1 MGCPPAWMVLSPV
14 LASMRE
20 TSQPRTRLG
29 NVLDPDLCE
38 MVINHSTAIAEDILS
53 LLLETAVELGKPEWV
68 RKLHALQ
75 PEEVIRW
82 LDECEILSAL
92 IHPSTLNH
100 NSEAAP
106 CLDGL
111 QETNRSD
118 KTIKALLDIGVTV
131 GNEHL
136 PRALFARLSD
146 ITLATILQ
154 KRQDELDTV
163 FWGQGNLLQLLLDD
177 NHWNGTATAQE
188 RYLEILLQA
197 GCDPNRNPLVN
208 YNWSSTPLQR
218 VCARSNFYFD
228 PEKGLSSTP
237 AHRHSDRLPFIL
249 LRRGAVPWC
258 PPSTN
263 RFMEINVRPLTLA
276 CVTGKLEVVEAL
288 LKAEAEDENAMSI
301 PENLGDETPFGP
313 PLQAACLLFGQ
324 RRDDPSLSVKLVKTL
339 LAAGER
345 VHRFSECS
353 GSCLITATCSL
364 LPEVVGVLLVAGADP
379 SIEAPLKWL
388 TGSTKV
394 TAWAALEQV
403 SWKDDFIQDL
413 ITFFQSLQTGYFKCG
428 PLRDEAE
435 NEERRERIR
444 KLFLQYRPSPSR
456 GVPSP
461 RPTTQTPVPASKQTL
476 MIRKRIYAGGHEP
489 RTGLSN
495 ASSVARSPN
504 AILKRRSRTSSLER
518 SPVAKRRKPHHSRT
532 ALRQSPL
539 ILAVGYC
546 RQQRQRRTLLTASS
560 GWLFETQRIEISLL
574 CFLLQFLFSS
584 SLHPMDR
591 TFREHR
597 DGRIWSSDVG
607 QILRLCFD

>member
-106 CLDGL
+106 CLDEF

-456 GVPSP
+456 GVPSQTHYSNSSSSVEANP
-461 RPTTQTPVPASKQTL
+461 HDQEANLRWRARATDWVVKRVKRSTKPKRHPQETVEDVELGTVSGGEAQETTPLSDGAASVPANT
-476 MIRKRIYAGGHEP
+476 RR
-489 RTGLSN
+489 GLLPTAAPASN
-495 ASSVARSPN
+495 IVDGWQW
-504 AILKRRSRTSSLER
+504 
-518 SPVAKRRKPHHSRT
+518 V
-532 ALRQSPL
+532 ALRNP
-539 ILAVGYC
+539 AD
-546 RQQRQRRTLLTASS
+546 RDFFT
-560 GWLFETQRIEISLL
+560 
-574 CFLLQFLFSS
+574 LFSPS
-584 SLHPMDR
+584 IS
-591 TFREHR
+591 
-597 DGRIWSSDVG
+597 
-607 QILRLCFD
+607 ILFFSTSNG